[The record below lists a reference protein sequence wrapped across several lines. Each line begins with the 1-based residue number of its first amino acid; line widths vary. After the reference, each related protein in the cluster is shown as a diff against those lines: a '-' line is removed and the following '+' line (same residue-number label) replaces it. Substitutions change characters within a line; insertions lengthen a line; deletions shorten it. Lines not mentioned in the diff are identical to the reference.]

1 MKWLTLLSA
10 TLLFGLTVQAQTGTV
25 SGTITDAS
33 GAGVPS
39 ATVTLTN
46 LGTAATRTAVTD
58 NSGTYSIPQ
67 AAETVRRDVP
77 TLVRELLRLRPD
89 LA

>member
-10 TLLFGLTVQAQTGTV
+10 TLLLGLTVQAQTGTV

-67 AAETVRRDVP
+67 VP
-77 TLVRELLRLRPD
+77 RKPSGEMSPHLFASFCVYGQI
-89 LA
+89 